1 MLGSNNRL
9 KEVTYRINR
18 LGAIRDAELSMNQF
32 MLFSGDSGLGKSYMA
47 VLSNYIFQIMVS
59 PDRLGRFLSE
69 KGHSFNL
76 LRKQLGESGEAFRIS
91 RDELESWMSV
101 DAVDYLKYM
110 FNTEGLNADISIA
123 LPIADSLA
131 FSFKRETEGIVD
143 AEDNYLIFSINDEL
157 SYRIKNEDESVE
169 RESSLSNLL
178 RLYLIHVILG
188 NYQNLRYNF
197 ILPPSRGALMTE
209 MITPFTGLYAA
220 FVEGLERAKAAMPV
234 IETQNNR
241 IKKEFD
247 KILDGEVYRDK
258 LSGSY
263 LYKTEGVTMPISA
276 AASSIRELAPL
287 SLLVKKFNM
296 ANSSLLFEEPEA
308 HLHSLK
314 QRMVADLLSLLVAN
328 QTCIQMTTHS
338 DYLLRRLNEL
348 VMVYRIVKNR
358 QISPQKKKGMP
369 KELALDPN
377 VIGAYYLKRREDR
390 SVKVVRQ
397 DVDDGIGFD
406 SFYAALRQN
415 LDNDTLLSSYLQ

>member
-1 MLGSNNRL
+1 MLSSNNRL
-9 KEVTYRINR
+9 KEVKFRINR

-47 VLSNYIFQIMVS
+47 MLSNYVFHVMVS

-69 KGHSFNL
+69 KGYTFNL
-76 LRKQLGESGEAFRIS
+76 LRKQLGDSGEAFRIS
-91 RDELESWMSV
+91 RDELESWLSV

-110 FNTEGLNADISIA
+110 FNTEGLNADVSIA
-123 LPIADSLA
+123 LPIADSLV
-131 FSFKRETEGIVD
+131 FNYKRETEGIVD
-143 AEDNYLIFSINDEL
+143 AEDSYLIFNINDNL

-169 RESSLSNLL
+169 RESSLSYLL
-178 RLYLIHVILG
+178 RLYFVHVILG

-197 ILPPSRGALMTE
+197 ILPPSRGALLTE

-220 FVEGLERAKAAMPV
+220 FVDGLERAKAALPV

-241 IKKEFD
+241 IRKEFD
-247 KILDGEVYRDK
+247 KILEGEVYRDK

-287 SLLVKKFNM
+287 SLLVNKFNM

-348 VMVYRIVKNR
+348 VLVYRIVTNR
-358 QISPQKKKGMP
+358 QISAQKKKEVP
-369 KELALDPN
+369 KELALNPD
-377 VIGAYYLKRREDR
+377 VLSAYYLKRREDR
-390 SVKVVRQ
+390 SVEAIRQ
-397 DVDDGIGFD
+397 NVDDGIGFD

-415 LDNDTLLSSYLQ
+415 LDNDTLFSSYLQ